1 LEKSQTNG
9 QRTLRKLQKN
19 ASTQSQK
26 NVTRFCPSTITL
38 RKKEKITQ
46 LGKKKGHRTENPINS
61 DQA

>member
-26 NVTRFCPSTITL
+26 NVTRFCPSAITL

-46 LGKKKGHRTENPINS
+46 LGKKKGH
-61 DQA
+61 